1 MQYQYLAETEMV
13 PADQVCT
20 LKPRIN
26 LLAGPPGDP
35 EKLPEMLRG
44 FFAEEGKHVICGG
57 TTSILA
63 AEFLHKSLDTILPC
77 HLDPVIPPTA
87 RIDGVDLVT
96 EGLITIARVLEY
108 AQVYLA
114 GTQAAAPWSTGE
126 DGASQVARL
135 LFEEAGALT
144 FYVGS
149 AVNPAY
155 QADEAAPGYQ
165 DKQGLLQ
172 ELETCLRTMGKPIQV
187 HYF

>member
-1 MQYQYLAETEMV
+1 MLYQRLAETAEV
-13 PADQVCT
+13 PADHVCT

-35 EKLPEMLRG
+35 EKLPEMLRS

-63 AEFLHKSLDTILPC
+63 AEFLHKPLDTILPC
-77 HLDPVIPPTA
+77 HLDPVIPPIA
-87 RIDGVDLVT
+87 RLDGVDLVT

-108 AQVYLA
+108 AQGYLA
-114 GTQAAAPWSTGE
+114 GAQADASWNTGE

-149 AVNPAY
+149 AVNPASH
-155 QADEAAPGYQ
+155 ADESASGYQ
-165 DKQGLLQ
+165 DKLGLLHA
-172 ELETCLRTMGKPIQV
+172 LETCLRAMGKPIQV